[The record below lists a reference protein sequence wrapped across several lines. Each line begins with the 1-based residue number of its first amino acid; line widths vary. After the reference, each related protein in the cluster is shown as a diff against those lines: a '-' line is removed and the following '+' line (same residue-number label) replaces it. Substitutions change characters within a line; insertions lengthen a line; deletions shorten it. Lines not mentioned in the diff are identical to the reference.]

1 MTTTTEGRPGV
12 INARPVR
19 HPWRWVAIAII
30 VVLLAMVV
38 SSFFTNPRWDFG
50 FAFQIM
56 QQQPVITG
64 LWTGTIFG
72 TVGAMVLGVGLGV
85 TLAVMRLSDNPVLR
99 TVAFGYTWFFR
110 AMPRYVL
117 LAILGVGVGFLYPNL
132 NIGVPFG
139 EQIAGLMDIDTAT
152 FTFFTLDWNAFSR
165 TVWVGILGLG
175 LSEAAYMAE
184 IARAGILSVD
194 KGQNE
199 AAQALGMGPSK
210 TMWRIVL
217 PQAMRV
223 IVPPTGN
230 ETIAMVKDTSLLI
243 AIPIIS
249 ELYFQAYNFGQRS
262 FKIMPGFVAATLW
275 YLIVCSIL
283 MVGQS
288 YLEKYFGRGF
298 GAVPK
303 KTKEKLM
310 KIEADH

>member
-1 MTTTTEGRPGV
+1 VTTTTEGRPGV

-303 KTKEKLM
+303 KTKVKIM